1 MVAEVPQTKDRHAL
15 SCEAP
20 ARSRAFDRAV
30 SKSEE
35 RITLFA
41 PVTYSTYLVQFKALQ
56 FQVGIAVPLSAH
68 CLRHSFGT
76 LTLEADIP
84 MESIAKMMGHASIS
98 STQIYAQITDQKIA
112 RDMDRLMRKME

>member
-56 FQVGIAVPLSAH
+56 FQAGIAVPLSAH

-84 MESIAKMMGHASIS
+84 MESIAKMMGPPPSPARK
-98 STQIYAQITDQKIA
+98 STPKSQTKRLQEIWTD
-112 RDMDRLMRKME
+112 